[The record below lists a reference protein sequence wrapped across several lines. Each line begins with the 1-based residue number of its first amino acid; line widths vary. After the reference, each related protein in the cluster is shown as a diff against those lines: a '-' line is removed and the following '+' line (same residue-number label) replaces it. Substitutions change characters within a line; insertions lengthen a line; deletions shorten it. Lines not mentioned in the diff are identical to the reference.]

1 MLTVTLA
8 GLRAGWRRL
17 LLSAAAV
24 ALGVAFVAGTLI
36 NTATVHASYYSQ
48 FAAQARNVD
57 AAVEPANGTRLAL
70 SDLAAVRAVPGVASA
85 EGRMQGSLPIVG
97 ANGRA
102 YAAVAED
109 LPPDPRFR
117 DYTVLSGG
125 GSVLLDEDTAAL
137 NHVSAGTW
145 ISVAGKDGRTRRLEV
160 TGIVDTGIS
169 NAAPGGSVLI
179 LPAVNVRALTG
190 ADGYQQIDVAAAPGV
205 GQSALAARL
214 AGLRLA
220 RASVVTGGHLTAM
233 LAEQNAGGEGLL
245 STGLLIFAL
254 VSLLVAALVI
264 YNSFRT
270 LLAGRLR
277 EVALL
282 RCVGASRRQV
292 MAGILAE
299 STVLGLAASMGGLA
313 LGTLLAAALNA
324 GSVSLTPA
332 TAALCLAAGTAVT
345 VGAALLPALAA
356 SRTAPV
362 AALTTPHEG
371 KVGGLKTRIILA
383 VTLGAA
389 GLVLTAAGIPRGLP
403 GLFMIAAGGTIVF
416 LGFLVIGPLVAGP
429 LAAGFGW
436 LPSRLFGVRMRLA
449 TVGARRN
456 PSRTA
461 ATTVALT
468 IGIGLMTLF
477 AVVLSTATQFA
488 AHEANRHFPA
498 DYLLSVNRGGIP
510 EPVVTSLR
518 GSSRIAVAVGI
529 RQSAVSLDGHQVQLL
544 AAEPAAYRS
553 VFMPLVYSGSL
564 SAVATGTGG
573 IALSAIEASGLH
585 VTVGG
590 TVSVNGHPF
599 VVDATFSDGV
609 LDETAV
615 ISWADFTKVLGP
627 GEDTEVAVK
636 ARPGA
641 SAAAASAV
649 DGAVADYP
657 LIDITSEASLRAH
670 MLSSIRK
677 LSTVVDGLLATSV
690 VIALFGM
697 TNTLSLSVLE
707 RTRESALLRAL
718 GLTRRELRWM
728 ISAEAMLLGLMGA
741 VAGVTFGIG
750 FGWATG
756 RAFLRTDGGPV
767 SYPVLQIVGYIAL
780 AAVAA
785 LLASVIPARRAARLT
800 VIDGLAADLSTP
812 TGPVANGDQ
821 WGSRFLPWPRG
832 QEPCPVSDTCQCR

>member
-8 GLRAGWRRL
+8 GLRARWRRL

-24 ALGVAFVAGTLI
+24 ALGVAFTAGTLI
-36 NTATVHASYYSQ
+36 NTATVHASYDSQ
-48 FAAQARNVD
+48 FAAQAKNVD
-57 AAVEPANGTRLAL
+57 AAVEPADGARLPL
-70 SDLAAVRAVPGVASA
+70 SDLGAVRAVPGVAAA
-85 EGRMQGSLPIVG
+85 EGRLQAALPIVG
-97 ANGRA
+97 ADGRA
-102 YAAVAED
+102 YAGVAED
-109 LPPDPRFR
+109 LPADPGFQ

-137 NHVSAGTW
+137 DHVTAGTR
-145 ISVAGKDGRTRRLEV
+145 ITVIGNHGRARRLVV
-160 TGIVDTGIS
+160 TGIVDVGIS
-169 NAAPGGSVLI
+169 DDTAGGSVLI
-179 LPAVNVRALTG
+179 MPAATVRALTG
-190 ADGYQQIDVAAAPGV
+190 ADGYQRIDAAAAPGV
-205 GQSALAARL
+205 SQSALAARL
-214 AGLRLA
+214 AALA
-220 RASVVTGGHLTAM
+220 LTRASVVTGGQLVAM
-233 LAEQNAGGEGLL
+233 LAEENAGGEGLL

-264 YNSFRT
+264 YNSFQA

-282 RCVGASRRQV
+282 RCVGATRRQV
-292 MAGILAE
+292 MADILTE
-299 STVLGLAASMGGLA
+299 SAALGLAASIAGLA
-313 LGTLLAAALNA
+313 LGTALAAALNS

-332 TAALCLAAGTAVT
+332 TAALSLAAGLAVT
-345 VGAALLPALAA
+345 IGAALLPALAA

-362 AALTTPHEG
+362 AALTTPPEG
-371 KVGGLKTRIILA
+371 TVGGWKPRIILA
-383 VTLGAA
+383 VLLGAA
-389 GLVLTAAGIPRGLP
+389 GLALTAEGIPRGLP
-403 GLFMIAAGGTIVF
+403 GLFMIAAGGTVFF

-429 LAAGFGW
+429 LASGLGW

-461 ATTVALT
+461 TTTVALT

-477 AVVLSTATQFA
+477 SVVLSTASQFA

-518 GSSRIAVAVGI
+518 GSSLIAVAVGL
-529 RQSAVSLDGHQVQLL
+529 RQSAVSLDGHHVQLL

-553 VFMPLVYSGSL
+553 VFMPLLYAGSL
-564 SAVATGTGG
+564 SAVETGTGG
-573 IALSAIEASGLH
+573 IALSAIEASALPA
-585 VTVGG
+585 TVGG
-590 TVSVNGHPF
+590 TVSVDGYRF
-599 VVDATFSDGV
+599 TVDATFSDGA
-609 LDETAV
+609 LDEAAV
-615 ISWADFTKVLGP
+615 ISWADFTRVLGP

-636 ARPGA
+636 ARPGV
-641 SAAAASAV
+641 AAAASASAV
-649 DGAVADYP
+649 DAAVADYP
-657 LIDITSEASLRAH
+657 LIDVTAEASLRAH
-670 MLSSIRK
+670 LVSSIQK
-677 LSTVVDGLLATSV
+677 LTTLLDGLLVTSV

-718 GLTRRELRWM
+718 GLTRQGLRWM
-728 ISAEAMLLGLMGA
+728 ISLEAVLLGLMGA
-741 VAGVTFGIG
+741 VAGVAFGIG

-767 SYPVLQIVGYIAL
+767 SYPVLQIVGYVAL

-785 LLASVIPARRAARLT
+785 LVASVIPARRAARLT
-800 VIDGLAADLSTP
+800 VIDGLAADLS
-812 TGPVANGDQ
+812 
-821 WGSRFLPWPRG
+821 
-832 QEPCPVSDTCQCR
+832 

>member
-8 GLRAGWRRL
+8 GLRARWRRL

-24 ALGVAFVAGTLI
+24 TLGVAFVAGTLI

-57 AAVEPANGTRLAL
+57 AAVEPASGARLPL
-70 SDLAAVRAVPGVASA
+70 SGLGAVRAEAGVASA

-102 YAAVAED
+102 HAGVAED
-109 LPPDPRFR
+109 LPSDPRFR

-125 GSVLLDEDTAAL
+125 GSVLLDQDTAAL
-137 NHVSAGTW
+137 DHVSAGTQ
-145 ISVAGKDGRTRRLEV
+145 ISVIGKDGHPRRLEV
-160 TGIVDTGIS
+160 TGIADIS
-169 NAAPGGSVLI
+169 IPNAAAGGSVLI
-179 LPAVNVRALTG
+179 VPAATVRALTG
-190 ADGYQQIDVAAAPGV
+190 ADGYQQIDVAAAPAV
-205 GQSALAARL
+205 SQSTLAARL
-214 AGLRLA
+214 ASLRLT
-220 RASVVTGGHLTAM
+220 RASVVTGAHLAAM
-233 LAEQNAGGEGLL
+233 LAEQNSGGEGLL
-245 STGLLIFAL
+245 SAGLLIFAL

-264 YNSFRT
+264 FNSFRT

-277 EVALL
+277 EVALV

-299 STVLGLAASMGGLA
+299 SMVLGLAASIGGLA
-313 LGTLLAAALNA
+313 LGTLLAAVLNS

-332 TAALCLAAGTAVT
+332 TAALCLAVGTAAT
-345 VGAALLPALAA
+345 AAAALLPALAA

-371 KVGGLKTRIILA
+371 KVGGVKPRIILT
-383 VTLGAA
+383 VPLGAA
-389 GLVLTAAGIPRGLP
+389 GLVLTAAGISRGLP
-403 GLFMIAAGGTIVF
+403 GLFMIAAGGTIFF

-429 LAAGFGW
+429 LAAGLGW
-436 LPSRLFGVRMRLA
+436 LPSRLLGVRMRLA
-449 TVGARRN
+449 AAGARRN

-488 AHEANRHFPA
+488 GREANRHFPA
-498 DYLLSVNRGGIP
+498 DYLLSVSRGGIP

-518 GSSRIAVAVGI
+518 ASSRIAVAVGI
-529 RQSAVSLDGHQVQLL
+529 RQAAVSLGGRQVQLL

-553 VFMPLVYSGSL
+553 VFMPLLHSGSL
-564 SAVATGTGG
+564 PAVQTGTGG
-573 IALSAIEASGLH
+573 IALSAMQASGLH
-585 VTVGG
+585 VTIGG

-599 VVDATFSDGV
+599 VLDATFSDGV
-609 LDETAV
+609 LGETAV
-615 ISWADFTKVLGP
+615 ISWADFTRVLGP
-627 GEDTEVAVK
+627 GADTEVAVK
-636 ARPGA
+636 ARAGVP
-641 SAAAASAV
+641 AAAAAAAV
-649 DGAVADYP
+649 DAAVTDYP
-657 LIDITSEASLRAH
+657 LIDITSEVSLRAH

-677 LSTVVDGLLATSV
+677 LSTLLDGLLATSV
-690 VIALFGM
+690 VIALLGM

-718 GLTRRELRWM
+718 GLTRRGLRWM

-741 VAGVTFGIG
+741 AAGVAFGIG

-756 RAFLRTDGGPV
+756 RAFLRTTGGPV

-800 VIDGLAADLSTP
+800 VIDGLGADLSRP
-812 TGPVANGDQ
+812 A
-821 WGSRFLPWPRG
+821 
-832 QEPCPVSDTCQCR
+832 CRRR